1 MNSKIRVLYITDSLK
16 QRFGITAVI
25 TNYLK
30 HFDWQVMKV
39 DVLAFDD
46 SEPEVM
52 DLYKS
57 LGADIYFMPRL
68 GLTNYMSF
76 RKFMQGFFAEHQY
89 EIVHSHFYQIDSIVF
104 PIAKKSGVKTCISHS
119 HATKF
124 SDYKLRAIRNRLM
137 SLNIGKVADV
147 WAACSDEAGE
157 TLFGLSYRNS
167 AKRLIVKNGIESK
180 NYRFSQDVR
189 DRVRKDLGIA
199 DDEFVIGHV
208 GSQKPPKNHVYLID
222 VFSEL
227 SKMKEGN
234 KLVLVGDGP
243 LMGDMKAKVHDLGLD
258 SKVLFLG
265 TRSDVADLFNA
276 FDLFV
281 LPSLFEG
288 LGIVAVEAQANG
300 LECLLS
306 TNVPKEADI
315 TGVTYLDIKEAP
327 SVWAEEILKRGKRR
341 HEDFNGKVVAAGYD
355 INTAASEL
363 QSFYGKILSM

>member
-1 MNSKIRVLYITDSLK
+1 MRDRIHVLYITDSLK

-30 HFDWQVMKV
+30 HFDWAKMKV

-52 DLYKS
+52 DLYKR
-57 LGADIYFMPRL
+57 LGAEIYFRPRL
-68 GLTNYMSF
+68 GLTNYLTF

-89 EIVHSHFYQIDSIVF
+89 EIVHSHFFQIDSIVF
-104 PIAKKSGVKTCISHS
+104 PIAKKAGVKKCISHS

-137 SLNIGKVADV
+137 SLNIGNVADV

-157 TLFGLSYRNS
+157 TLFGHSYRKS

-180 NYRFSQDVR
+180 SYRFSQEVR
-189 DRVRKDLGIA
+189 DRVRKELGIT
-199 DDEFVIGHV
+199 DNEFVIGHV
-208 GSQKPPKNHVYLID
+208 GSQKPPKNHAYLIE
-222 VFSEL
+222 VFNEIC
-227 SKMKEGN
+227 KIRN
-234 KLVLVGDGP
+234 NYKLVLVGDGP
-243 LMGDMKAKVHDLGLD
+243 LMNEMKAKVHNLNID

-265 TRSDVADLFNA
+265 TRNDVSDLFNV

-288 LGIVAVEAQANG
+288 LGIVAIEAQANG
-300 LECLLS
+300 LDCVLS
-306 TNVPKEADI
+306 TKVPKEADI
-315 TGVTYLDIKEAP
+315 TGVTCLEIEEAP
-327 SVWAEEILKRGKRR
+327 KVWAETILQCEKIR
-341 HEDFNGKVVAAGYD
+341 HEDYNDKVVAAGYD
-355 INTAASEL
+355 INTAALEVQRFYESIL
-363 QSFYGKILSM
+363 Q